1 MQTPHSTNLH
11 ASYNDRSQLHKPPI
25 MRQENTGQL
34 HASWQAMLGVE
45 FNKPYMQTLRS
56 FLSQE
61 KAAGKIIFPPN
72 PLIFNAFNQT
82 PFDAVRVVIIGQD
95 PYHGDAQA
103 HGLSFSVPQGVA
115 LPPSLLNIFKEI
127 ASDLNINMSHNGDLT
142 PWANQGVLLLN
153 ATLTVEQAKA
163 GAHQGRG
170 WEQFT
175 DAAIAALN
183 AHRTG
188 LVFVL
193 WGSYAQ
199 KKGAFIDEKKHLVL
213 RSVHPSPL
221 SAHRGFFGNHQF
233 STINQYLIQHGQP
246 AINWQL

>member
-1 MQTPHSTNLH
+1 MTQP
-11 ASYNDRSQLHKPPI
+11 KP
-25 MRQENTGQL
+25 GQL
-34 HASWQAMLGVE
+34 HPSWQAVIGDE
-45 FNKPYMQTLRS
+45 FNKPYMQALRA
-56 FLSQE
+56 FLQQE
-61 KAAGKIIFPPN
+61 KAAGKIIYPPS
-72 PLIFNAFNQT
+72 PLIFNAFNHT

-95 PYHGDAQA
+95 PYHGQDNKGQPQA
-103 HGLSFSVPQGVA
+103 HGLSFSVPQGVD
-115 LPPSLLNIFKEI
+115 LPPSLQNIYKEI
-127 ASDLNINMSHNGDLT
+127 AADLSIKMSKAGDLT

-163 GAHQGRG
+163 GAHQGKG

-183 AHRTG
+183 VHREG

-199 KKGAFIDEKKHLVL
+199 KKGTFIDEAKHLVL
-213 RSVHPSPL
+213 KSVHPSPL

-233 STINQYLIQHGQP
+233 STINQYLTKHGQP